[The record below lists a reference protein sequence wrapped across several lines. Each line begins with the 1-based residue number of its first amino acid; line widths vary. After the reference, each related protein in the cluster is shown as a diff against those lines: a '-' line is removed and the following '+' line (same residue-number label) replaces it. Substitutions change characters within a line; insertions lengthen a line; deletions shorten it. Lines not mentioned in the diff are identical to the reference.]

1 MKRASRGKGTLIGMA
16 SRLSARV
23 QRFAL
28 PRQERTAFAW
38 CRIQHLSQSK
48 FSQWTP
54 YETTH

>member
-1 MKRASRGKGTLIGMA
+1 MKWASGSKGTLIGMA

-28 PRQERTAFAW
+28 PRQERAAFAW
-38 CRIQHLSQSK
+38 CRLQHLSQSK
-48 FSQWTP
+48 FAQWMP